1 MSKKDVW
8 VVYAPFLD
16 LNYYYVSNQEWTF
29 EINEACLFKTKELAE
44 TTINRLRT
52 YEKKEL
58 DFQGINPDKLS
69 VEHSLLEVS
78 EFLHFTV

>member
-29 EINEACLFKTKELAE
+29 EISEACLFKTKELAE
-44 TTINRLRT
+44 DRINRLKN
-52 YEKKEL
+52 YEQKEL

-69 VEHSLLEVS
+69 VEHTRLEVS